1 MTDQMSKQARINALK
16 QDIASLK
23 AENITD
29 DQLARMTEIIN
40 EASVQNYQH
49 TGVQDLAE
57 KFFQTENLIKTLQ
70 SNIAGL
76 QQSDLLIN
84 NEMHLLEMQKQLI
97 AAQNNLE
104 ALASLISKNQEQLAH
119 FKDLDSMN
127 HLDLTKQLH
136 DQAQALNL

>member
-1 MTDQMSKQARINALK
+1 MTDQMSKQARLNALK

-40 EASVQNYQH
+40 EASVQNSQH

-57 KFFQTENLIKTLQ
+57 QFFQTENLIKTLQ

-84 NEMHLLEMQKQLI
+84 NEMHLLEMQKQLM

-104 ALASLISKNQEQLAH
+104 ELASLIGKDHKELAH
-119 FKDLDSMN
+119 FKDLN
-127 HLDLTKQLH
+127 GIHHLDLTKQLH
-136 DQAQALNL
+136 EQALNL

>member
-1 MTDQMSKQARINALK
+1 MTDQMSKQARIDALK

-49 TGVQDLAE
+49 TGVQALAE
-57 KFFQTENLIKTLQ
+57 KFFQTEDHIKTLQ

-84 NEMHLLEMQKQLI
+84 NEMLLLEMKKQLI

-104 ALASLISKNQEQLAH
+104 ALASLISKDQKELAH
-119 FKDLDSMN
+119 FKDLNSMH
-127 HLDLTKQLH
+127 HLDLTKQLNEK
-136 DQAQALNL
+136 AQALNI